1 MTSVDTIFGK
11 TNFGDEISD
20 VGFDIE
26 KVSRP
31 FLNRTCWQKVLFLR
45 LLFLSVLVLI
55 IYLSENYRGYLNI
68 LNSFL
73 KKKDIHIYFWTFY
86 IAPRSANRAKTV
98 LSNIN
103 LFNLVVFIA
112 ANSTLK
118 ILNKTEKYRHLK
130 SLLMPILLHRFY
142 QALKYFFYSKPG
154 FHLFKK
160 VAREYFLL
168 MRLINSKF
176 RTKI

>member
-73 KKKDIHIYFWTFY
+73 RKKDIHIYF
-86 IAPRSANRAKTV
+86 
-98 LSNIN
+98 
-103 LFNLVVFIA
+103 
-112 ANSTLK
+112 
-118 ILNKTEKYRHLK
+118 
-130 SLLMPILLHRFY
+130 
-142 QALKYFFYSKPG
+142 
-154 FHLFKK
+154 
-160 VAREYFLL
+160 
-168 MRLINSKF
+168 
-176 RTKI
+176 